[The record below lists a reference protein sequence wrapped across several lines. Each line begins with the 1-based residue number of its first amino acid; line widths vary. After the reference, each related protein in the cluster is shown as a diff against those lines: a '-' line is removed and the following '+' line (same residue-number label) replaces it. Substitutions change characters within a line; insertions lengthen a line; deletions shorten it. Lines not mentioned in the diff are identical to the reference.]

1 MPQVYSGGEPLRI
14 GESVI
19 RFVGEV
25 RLCQQ
30 EQVEQLHNDRT
41 SAVPP
46 ATHHRDRL
54 PDCQG
59 NAMNYAQLTQCHQR
73 LERKLAA
80 SYEGWHSGRI
90 DRLEEALRAIEREMH
105 RAETMPPPAT
115 GNPHH

>member
-1 MPQVYSGGEPLRI
+1 MPQVYSGGEPPRI
-14 GESVI
+14 GESAP

-41 SAVPP
+41 SA
-46 ATHHRDRL
+46 ARRQLTNRDQL
-54 PDCQG
+54 PK
-59 NAMNYAQLTQCHQR
+59 NAMSYAQLTQCHQR
-73 LERKLAA
+73 LQRKLAA

-105 RAETMPPPAT
+105 RGETVPPPAR
-115 GNPHH
+115 GEPHH